1 MTAAGT
7 VVVES
12 PGVYAM
18 DFETY
23 LADPVPGGS
32 LSTSGAKVLLNKC
45 PAIFQWKREHGR
57 PDKAAFDEGHAA
69 HTEVLGDGMEVA
81 VIPDAILSSS
91 GSTNTKAAKAFIAEA
106 RARGAVPIK
115 SDVAASVRG
124 MGDALRAHPLAS
136 KLLNPERGTP
146 EQSLFWLDDGTGVW
160 RRARLDALPH
170 PAAGR
175 MVIADYKSC
184 ENAHPSACAKAID
197 NYSYHQQGAAYIDAV
212 KALGLTDDAALL
224 LIFQEKSAP
233 YLITVAE
240 MSVTSL
246 RIGRERNSKAL
257 EIFKRCT
264 ETNEWP
270 GYSSGIELLDVPTYA
285 EYRHEELM
293 AS

>member
-1 MTAAGT
+1 MSAAT
-7 VVVES
+7 VTVTE

-32 LSTSGAKVLLNKC
+32 LSTSGAKTLLNKC
-45 PAIFQWKREHGR
+45 PAIFAYEREHGR
-57 PDKAAFDEGHAA
+57 PDKKAFDLGHAA
-69 HTEVLGDGMEVA
+69 HREVLGDGMPIVVVEGEWRSA
-81 VIPDAILSSS
+81 
-91 GSTNTKAAKAFIAEA
+91 AAKAKVAEA
-106 RARGAVPIK
+106 RAAGAIPLH
-115 SDVAASVRG
+115 AEEYATVRA

-136 KLLNPERGTP
+136 KVLDPERGTP

-184 ENAHPSACAKAID
+184 DNAHPAACAKAID

-224 LIFQEKSAP
+224 LVFQEKSPP

-240 MSVTSL
+240 MSANSL
-246 RIGRERNSKAL
+246 RIGRERNTKAL
-257 EIFKRCT
+257 EIFRRCT